1 MMDIFFPLFFF
12 YTSFCFREKLKVLG
26 LFEGLFYKKCI
37 QVLMDFVRDIYYRFG
52 E

>member
-1 MMDIFFPLFFF
+1 MMDIFFLLFF
-12 YTSFCFREKLKVLG
+12 YTRFCFREKLKVLG
-26 LFEGLFYKKCI
+26 LFGGLFYEKCI

>member
-1 MMDIFFPLFFF
+1 MMDIFFLFFF
-12 YTSFCFREKLKVLG
+12 TRVSVFREKLKVLG
-26 LFEGLFYKKCI
+26 LFGGLFYEKCI